1 MISAPVSGPA
11 RESETVSLMMTAE
24 TLCYPSVET
33 SVSAVVVFGIID
45 PCVPGV

>member
-11 RESETVSLMMTAE
+11 RGSETVSLMMTAD

-33 SVSAVVVFGIID
+33 SVSAVAVFENSQSL
-45 PCVPGV
+45 